1 MSKSHRAMRVGAVAV
16 ILAGAGMLFS
26 PGQAA
31 ASEIFC
37 TGNEVYTCP
46 GDGEAWCNLTHPN
59 CHYVDCY
66 PWGGGSNPAGYFV
79 ECAPGF

>member
-1 MSKSHRAMRVGAVAV
+1 MSRSHRFMRLVAVTIILVGAAIVARPQD
-16 ILAGAGMLFS
+16 AY
-26 PGQAA
+26 
-31 ASEIFC
+31 ASERFC

-59 CHYVDCY
+59 CHYVGCY

-79 ECAPGF
+79 ECAPGL